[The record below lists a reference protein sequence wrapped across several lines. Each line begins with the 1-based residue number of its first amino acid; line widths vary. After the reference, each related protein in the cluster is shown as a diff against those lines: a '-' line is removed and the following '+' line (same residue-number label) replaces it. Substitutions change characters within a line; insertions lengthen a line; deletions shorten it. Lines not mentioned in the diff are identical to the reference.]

1 MCWLLSRAMR
11 EFDETAE
18 DLRAAFDD
26 LRAAGGEEPRQR
38 RALKA
43 VLNEL
48 YRVQE
53 YRCGRDK
60 VNKQAYAGAGKSP
73 HDRAGRP
80 RTLRFQVSTF
90 RREFGG
96 HVTHNLSPSVRSA
109 GEQREAAAFVR
120 TKRTAPRST

>member
-1 MCWLLSRAMR
+1 MR

-18 DLRAAFDD
+18 DLRAAFDH

-53 YRCGRDK
+53 YRCVRDK
-60 VNKQAYAGAGKSP
+60 VNKRAYFAHAESCVLA
-73 HDRAGRP
+73 R
-80 RTLRFQVSTF
+80 
-90 RREFGG
+90 
-96 HVTHNLSPSVRSA
+96 SPSASCFYAVCLSI
-109 GEQREAAAFVR
+109 
-120 TKRTAPRST
+120 T